1 MKMALLGDRKLE
13 AKKTQPSVEKA
24 EEQKNDPR
32 NDRFITLH
40 SSWSSTKH
48 KYEFSFS
55 FVVRKV

>member
-40 SSWSSTKH
+40 SS
-48 KYEFSFS
+48 
-55 FVVRKV
+55 